1 MKIATAI
8 LLEKLNFLR
17 ILFDGDI
24 LKKKCRP
31 YKSIIEIPTRYRAH
45 LNKFRHTWPCFWI
58 WLIHTT
64 TLSKQRLS
72 LSCMTECISKYGY
85 RWNVSW

>member
-1 MKIATAI
+1 
-8 LLEKLNFLR
+8 
-17 ILFDGDI
+17 
-24 LKKKCRP
+24 
-31 YKSIIEIPTRYRAH
+31 